1 MRERYD
7 NDGNIIGTHN
17 MVFDEIPD
25 DYELKQVLLP
35 DKVVDLSYL
44 GVMRHLRD
52 IKAGEEFKDDIFYSS
67 EVISHMALDYLNSA
81 RFLWRGIV
89 LDRGKDVVS
98 YYFIPCSFLCKH
110 SIELKLKE
118 CLLAKGE
125 TKLNGHSVLKLW
137 NEIGVKDIPNKENI
151 EKFLEEVENID
162 KNEMA
167 LRYGIGHDLRPLAE
181 KPKFNV
187 DNLIANT
194 MYLFNVLDEYIICK
208 YRYGEKKS

>member
-7 NDGNIIGTHN
+7 NDGNVIGTHN

-35 DKVVDLSYL
+35 DKAVDLSYL

-52 IKAGEEFKDDIFYSS
+52 IKAGEEFKDDVFYSS

-81 RFLWRGIV
+81 IFLWRGIV
-89 LDRGKDVVS
+89 LDRGKDVVG

-151 EKFLEEVENID
+151 EKFLEEVEKID

-167 LRYGIGHDLRPLAE
+167 LRYGRGHDLRPLAE
-181 KPKFNV
+181 KP
-187 DNLIANT
+187 
-194 MYLFNVLDEYIICK
+194 
-208 YRYGEKKS
+208 